1 MAKRITIKDIA
12 RAAGVSPQAVSHA
25 LSGADDVSE
34 ATRRRVKEIAEKL
47 NYVKNSAASSLR
59 SGGTKMI
66 AVVYDNPLNV
76 YFSFMTA
83 YLHEC
88 LKAEGYSIIMM
99 VEPVR
104 RFSSELYLSVVS
116 RNVDGVLSFIEPSE
130 DLGDT
135 IETYGVPVVLVGR
148 RSEVKNVDCIYTD
161 DENGGRAAARY
172 LADGGAKK
180 IACLF
185 EDLDFTCARDR
196 YEGFKSE
203 LLSRGLFSEKRV
215 LFLGGRTAKECWES
229 LMRSGE
235 VFDGVFCFSDFLA
248 LETVCYFKE
257 REISVP
263 VVGYDDVRERI
274 AIPYSFPSI
283 GSDKRSIAETSAAFL
298 LDRIRGFGG
307 KKRERKFDVYLVE
320 RRAGK
325 DG

>member
-1 MAKRITIKDIA
+1 M
-12 RAAGVSPQAVSHA
+12 SPQAVSHA

-185 EDLDFTCARDR
+185 EVGTSLP
-196 YEGFKSE
+196 
-203 LLSRGLFSEKRV
+203 
-215 LFLGGRTAKECWES
+215 RTFFRKE
-229 LMRSGE
+229 
-235 VFDGVFCFSDFLA
+235 
-248 LETVCYFKE
+248 
-257 REISVP
+257 
-263 VVGYDDVRERI
+263 
-274 AIPYSFPSI
+274 SFVS
-283 GSDKRSIAETSAAFL
+283 
-298 LDRIRGFGG
+298 
-307 KKRERKFDVYLVE
+307 
-320 RRAGK
+320 RRADGEGMLGK
-325 DG
+325 PYAERGGF

>member
-34 ATRRRVKEIAEKL
+34 ATRRRIKEIAEKL

-135 IETYGVPVVLVGR
+135 IE
-148 RSEVKNVDCIYTD
+148 VDVSDY
-161 DENGGRAAARY
+161 E
-172 LADGGAKK
+172 K
-180 IACLF
+180 IEYPKILQWL
-185 EDLDFTCARDR
+185 ED
-196 YEGFKSE
+196 
-203 LLSRGLFSEKRV
+203 RV
-215 LFLGGRTAKECWES
+215 
-229 LMRSGE
+229 
-235 VFDGVFCFSDFLA
+235 
-248 LETVCYFKE
+248 
-257 REISVP
+257 
-263 VVGYDDVRERI
+263 
-274 AIPYSFPSI
+274 
-283 GSDKRSIAETSAAFL
+283 
-298 LDRIRGFGG
+298 
-307 KKRERKFDVYLVE
+307 
-320 RRAGK
+320 
-325 DG
+325 

>member
-1 MAKRITIKDIA
+1 M
-12 RAAGVSPQAVSHA
+12 SPQAVSHA

-104 RFSSELYLSVVS
+104 RFSSELYLSVIS

-135 IETYGVPVVLVGR
+135 IEAYGVPVVLVGR
-148 RSEVKNVDCIYTD
+148 RSVVKNVDCIYTD
-161 DENGGRAAARY
+161 DESGGQGCGEIFGRR
-172 LADGGAKK
+172 
-180 IACLF
+180 
-185 EDLDFTCARDR
+185 R
-196 YEGFKSE
+196 
-203 LLSRGLFSEKRV
+203 SEKD
-215 LFLGGRTAKECWES
+215 S
-229 LMRSGE
+229 L
-235 VFDGVFCFSDFLA
+235 
-248 LETVCYFKE
+248 
-257 REISVP
+257 P
-263 VVGYDDVRERI
+263 V
-274 AIPYSFPSI
+274 
-283 GSDKRSIAETSAAFL
+283 
-298 LDRIRGFGG
+298 
-307 KKRERKFDVYLVE
+307 
-320 RRAGK
+320 
-325 DG
+325 

>member
-104 RFSSELYLSVVS
+104 RFSSELYLSVIS

-135 IETYGVPVVLVGR
+135 IE
-148 RSEVKNVDCIYTD
+148 VDVSDY
-161 DENGGRAAARY
+161 E
-172 LADGGAKK
+172 K
-180 IACLF
+180 IEYPKILQWL
-185 EDLDFTCARDR
+185 ED
-196 YEGFKSE
+196 
-203 LLSRGLFSEKRV
+203 RV
-215 LFLGGRTAKECWES
+215 
-229 LMRSGE
+229 
-235 VFDGVFCFSDFLA
+235 
-248 LETVCYFKE
+248 
-257 REISVP
+257 
-263 VVGYDDVRERI
+263 
-274 AIPYSFPSI
+274 
-283 GSDKRSIAETSAAFL
+283 
-298 LDRIRGFGG
+298 
-307 KKRERKFDVYLVE
+307 
-320 RRAGK
+320 
-325 DG
+325 